1 MDARLHFLSQNAI
14 NLLVT
19 RHFTLAFKGVADDH
33 HFEVTLRSGRHGV
46 HIALIHYIQML
57 HRQTLGQLLLD
68 TFFHGHLN
76 DSLAWL
82 GRVTD
87 SPETSKAFSALYIYL
102 PACAAFRE
110 NIVVQKVTLS
120 HRYLHW

>member
-1 MDARLHFLSQNAI
+1 LSFPTRRSSDLNAI

-33 HFEVTLRSGRHGV
+33 HLEVALRSGRHGV

-87 SPETSKAFSALYIYL
+87 SRSEERGVGKGCRSRGST
-102 PACAAFRE
+102 
-110 NIVVQKVTLS
+110 
-120 HRYLHW
+120 HH